1 MKPLLA
7 SLLAVCLASPA
18 WANDTLKLALG
29 QRGNWD
35 TAIEELGQQ
44 AGIFARHGLT
54 LDILYTKGAAES
66 RQAVVSG
73 SVDIGLD
80 GTLSVFGT
88 FAKGGP
94 VRILAGQMTG
104 GADYWYVRADS
115 PIHTM
120 KDAAGRSIAF
130 STQGASTNVEV
141 LALLQQAGVQA
152 HAVPTGDPAGTLVQ
166 VMTGQI
172 DIGWSAPPFGLQD
185 MAAGKLRLVAHGI
198 DVPALRDQTIRVLI
212 TTPDDLKTKADALRR
227 FVVAY
232 RESLG
237 WAYGND
243 AALRAYAAFA
253 QVPEDVARRTR
264 DEFFPKAMLQPDAVR
279 GIPAMQRD
287 AVSFKYI
294 KQELSPAQLQALIRI
309 PTK

>member
-1 MKPLLA
+1 M
-7 SLLAVCLASPA
+7 
-18 WANDTLKLALG
+18 
-29 QRGNWD
+29 
-35 TAIEELGQQ
+35 
-44 AGIFARHGLT
+44 
-54 LDILYTKGAAES
+54 
-66 RQAVVSG
+66 
-73 SVDIGLD
+73 
-80 GTLSVFGT
+80 
-88 FAKGGP
+88 
-94 VRILAGQMTG
+94 
-104 GADYWYVRADS
+104 
-115 PIHTM
+115 
-120 KDAAGRSIAF
+120 
-130 STQGASTNVEV
+130 
-141 LALLQQAGVQA
+141 QA

-309 PTK
+309 PAK

>member
-1 MKPLLA
+1 MNILRAALIG
-7 SLLAVCLASPA
+7 LCLAGPA
-18 WANDTLKLALG
+18 RADDTLNLALG

-35 TAIEELGQQ
+35 TGIEELGQQ

-66 RQAVVSG
+66 RQAVISG

-80 GTLSVFGT
+80 GTLSVFGA

-104 GADYWYVRADS
+104 GADYWYVKGDS
-115 PIHTM
+115 PIHSM

-130 STQGASTNVEV
+130 STSGASTNVEV
-141 LALLQQAGVQA
+141 LALLQQAGVTA
-152 HAVPTGDPAGTLVQ
+152 RAVPTGDPAGTLVQ

-172 DIGWSAPPFGLQD
+172 DIGWSAPPFGLQE
-185 MAAGKLRLVAHGI
+185 MKAGTVRLLAHGI
-198 DVPALRDQTIRVLI
+198 DVAALREQTIRVLI
-212 TTPDDLKTKADALRR
+212 TKPDDLNSKADALRR

-232 RESLG
+232 REAID
-237 WAYGND
+237 WAYAND
-243 AALRAYAAFA
+243 DAVRAYAAFA

-264 DEFFPKAMLQPDAVR
+264 DEFFPKAMLQPDEVR
-279 GIPAMQRD
+279 GIPAMQHD

-294 KQELSPAQLQALIRI
+294 SQELSPAQLAELIRI
-309 PTK
+309 PAR